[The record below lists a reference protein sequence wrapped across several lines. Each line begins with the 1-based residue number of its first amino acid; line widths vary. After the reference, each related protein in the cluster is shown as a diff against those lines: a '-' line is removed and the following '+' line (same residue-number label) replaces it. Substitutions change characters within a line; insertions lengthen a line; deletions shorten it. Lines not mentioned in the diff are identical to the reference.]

1 MPPYKDDR
9 EVYHCKGC
17 DATFTAR
24 KQAVKHEV
32 NCSEARNPLKNFA
45 YWISQRFMKK
55 YGFDRRLRLTK
66 MFEYLYF
73 RFVLDIL
80 ALAISILVVIG
91 RLIAIYEIE
100 GVPYSGSME
109 FSTEAVAVIVF
120 ATYVALDRFYAIEEF
135 YYMVVQQMPKFKSE
149 LSRSTR

>member
-1 MPPYKDDR
+1 
-9 EVYHCKGC
+9 
-17 DATFTAR
+17 
-24 KQAVKHEV
+24 
-32 NCSEARNPLKNFA
+32 
-45 YWISQRFMKK
+45 MKK